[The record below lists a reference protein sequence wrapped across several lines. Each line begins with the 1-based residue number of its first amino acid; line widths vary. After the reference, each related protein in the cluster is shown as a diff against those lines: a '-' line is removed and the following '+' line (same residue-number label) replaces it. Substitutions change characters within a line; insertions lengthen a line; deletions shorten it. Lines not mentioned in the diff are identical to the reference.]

1 MKKITVF
8 TPTYNRAYS
17 LPDLYNS
24 LIRQTDK
31 NFEWLI
37 IDDGST
43 DNTKDVIDVWIQE
56 AIIPIRYI
64 YQTNKGMCAAH
75 NTAYDNINT
84 ELNVCIDSD
93 DYMTDHAV
101 EAILFNWQTYGNEN
115 HSGILGLDVD
125 KKGKILGISF
135 EKSPMDV
142 TYTGLKRKFGDIGD
156 KKFVCRTDVINQYPR
171 FPEYKNEKF
180 PAVGLLYVRMA
191 KDYKFLAINE
201 NLCVVEYR
209 DDGNS
214 KNKIN
219 QYIKN
224 PNAFADARIESLK
237 LAETFKQKLRI
248 SIHYVSSRLIA
259 KKPIFESNT
268 PLKPIILIAV
278 PFGWLLKTYLLSTN
292 KKAVNK
298 KI

>member
-1 MKKITVF
+1 MKLTVF
-8 TPTYNRAYS
+8 TPTYNRGYTLAE
-17 LPDLYNS
+17 LYNS

-43 DNTKDVIDVWIQE
+43 DNTRELVDNWRDENRIS
-56 AIIPIRYI
+56 IRYI
-64 YQTNKGMCAAH
+64 YQVNKGMCAAH
-75 NTAYDNINT
+75 NTAYDNIHT

-93 DYMTDHAV
+93 DYMTDNAV
-101 EAILFNWQTYGNEN
+101 EIILEYWEKYGSDKY
-115 HSGILGLDVD
+115 SGILGLDITKD
-125 KKGKILGISF
+125 GKVLGISF
-135 EKSPMDV
+135 EESPMDV
-142 TYTGLKRKFGDIGD
+142 TYPGLKRKFGDIGD

-171 FPEYKNEKF
+171 FPEYEKEKF

-191 KDYKFLAINE
+191 KDYYFLGINE

-214 KNKIN
+214 RNKIQ
-219 QYIKN
+219 QYINN
-224 PNAFADARIESLK
+224 PNAFADLRIERLK
-237 LAETFKQKLRI
+237 LAETYKERFRM

-259 KKPIFESNT
+259 KKPIFDSRISHKWIVF
-268 PLKPIILIAV
+268 LCI
-278 PFGWLLKTYLLSTN
+278 PFGWLLKNYLLNTN

-298 KI
+298 KL